1 MKIFLTGGAGD
12 LGTMLCNSLRGMG
25 HTPVVFDVAPGRA
38 QVIETHSQN
47 DSLDVPADIYIEGS
61 ILDRAALKE
70 GMRGCDMVVHIA
82 AWHGI
87 HEHRGDKTEYE
98 FWDLNVGGTFN
109 VFQAAVETG
118 IKDIIFISSTSI
130 DEKYGIYGHTKV
142 LGEEIA
148 EAYAH
153 RHDMNVIVLRP
164 RAFIPPWN
172 RSVYDSFVE
181 WAKWFAQG
189 AVHISDV
196 AQAVIKSIEL
206 LASKKHE
213 LHNAPVFLTIDSAY
227 QYSDDDLANWDK
239 EGPGTTF
246 DKHYKQFH
254 EMAVKF
260 GLQPELK
267 PKKLDI
273 TRTQEVID
281 YKPLYSMK
289 TLLLELKMYG
299 AEGPYADRK

>member
-1 MKIFLTGGAGD
+1 MKVFLTGGAGD
-12 LGTMLCNSLRGMG
+12 LGTMLGNSLRGMG
-25 HTPVVFDVAPGRA
+25 NTPVIFDVAPPPKQDRKT
-38 QVIETHSQN
+38 QSQSQN
-47 DSLDVPADIYIEGS
+47 VPADIYIEGS

-70 GMRGCDMVVHIA
+70 AMRGCDVVVHIA

-87 HEHRGDKTEYE
+87 HEFRGDKNEYE

-109 VFQAAVETG
+109 VFQAAIEVG
-118 IKDIIFISSTSI
+118 IKDIVFISSTSI
-130 DEKYGIYGHTKV
+130 DEKYGIYGHTKI

-148 EAYAH
+148 DTYAH
-153 RHDMNVIVLRP
+153 RHGMNVIVLRP

-172 RSVYDSFVE
+172 RNVYSSFLD
-181 WAKWFAQG
+181 WAKWFAAG

-206 LASKKHE
+206 LESKKHE
-213 LHNAPVFLTIDSAY
+213 LHNAPAFLTVDSAY
-227 QYSDDDLANWDK
+227 QYTDEDLDNWDID
-239 EGPGTTF
+239 GPGTTF

-254 EMAVKF
+254 DMAVKF

-273 TRTQEVID
+273 AETQELIN

-299 AEGPYADRK
+299 EAGPYADRK